1 MNEHLRINLCFR
13 SHSRS
18 LELTR
23 AHSRSL
29 ELTRAH
35 SCLSAAVV
43 RQGAYGQYAKLSAY
57 VSSEDDSE

>member
-13 SHSRS
+13 S
-18 LELTR
+18 
-23 AHSRSL
+23 HSRSL